1 MKNYEGRSQ
10 TYLPLRTYTMIRL
23 DGKAFHTYTKGCKRP
38 FDLELMSDMDNTAKY
53 LCENIQGCK
62 LAYIQSD
69 EITLVLT
76 DFETI
81 NTDAWFNG
89 NVQKITSISASMAA
103 AKFNQLRVARKL
115 IPRIEEVQKRHRDF
129 LGKNDWAHLTVD
141 VTPLI
146 EGKLAHFD
154 SRCWVIPDPVEV
166 HNCLVWRQQDCTR
179 NSIQMTGQAHFS
191 HKQLQGKSCNVI
203 QEMLFSEKGINWNDM
218 PDGFKRGRC
227 VIKETYETADTY
239 KNDGTM
245 VVRSRWI
252 IVDPPVFS
260 QEPDWVWEFV
270 PKL

>member
-1 MKNYEGRSQ
+1 
-10 TYLPLRTYTMIRL
+10 
-23 DGKAFHTYTKGCKRP
+23 
-38 FDLELMSDMDNTAKY
+38 MDNTAKY

-89 NVQKITSISASMAA
+89 NVQKITSISASLAT
-103 AKFNQLRVARKL
+103 AKFNQLRMNRMMNQYRQA
-115 IPRIEEVQKRHRDF
+115 
-129 LGKNDWAHLTVD
+129 LTIRVED
-141 VTPLI
+141 YENINPAL
-146 EGKLAHFD
+146 FD

-166 HNCLVWRQQDCTR
+166 HNCLVWRQQDATR

-191 HKQLQGKSCNVI
+191 HKQLQGKSCNEI
-203 QEMLFSEKGINWNDM
+203 QEMLWHKKNINWNDQ
-218 PDGFKRGRC
+218 PIGFKRGRC
-227 VIKETYETADTY
+227 VIKETYETLDTY

-245 VVRSRWI
+245 VMRSRWI

-260 QEPDWVWEFV
+260 QEPDWVWGFV

>member
-1 MKNYEGRSQ
+1 
-10 TYLPLRTYTMIRL
+10 
-23 DGKAFHTYTKGCKRP
+23 
-38 FDLELMSDMDNTAKY
+38 MSDMDNTAKY

-89 NVQKITSISASMAA
+89 NVQKITSISASLAT
-103 AKFNQLRVARKL
+103 AKFNQLRMVNNCVSNGVVNR
-115 IPRIEEVQKRHRDF
+115 PFMTQETIEAQ
-129 LGKNDWAHLTVD
+129 
-141 VTPLI
+141 
-146 EGKLAHFD
+146 KLAFFD
-154 SRCWVIPDPVEV
+154 SRCWVIPDPLEV
-166 HNCLVWRQQDCTR
+166 HNCLVWRQQDATR

-191 HKQLQGKSCNVI
+191 HKQLQGKSCNEI
-203 QEMLFSEKGINWNDM
+203 QEMLWQEKNINWNDQ
-218 PDGFKRGRC
+218 PIGFKRGRC
-227 VIKETYETADTY
+227 VIKETYQTLDPY